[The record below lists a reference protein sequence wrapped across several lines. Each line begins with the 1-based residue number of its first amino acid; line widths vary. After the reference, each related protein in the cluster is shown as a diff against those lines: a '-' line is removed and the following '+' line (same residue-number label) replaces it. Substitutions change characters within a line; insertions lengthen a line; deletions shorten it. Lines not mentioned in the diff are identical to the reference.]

1 MTKLMSLTVLAVLLL
16 ACMKPSIGIPPTQG
30 PIIERLCWTS
40 WYDRDN
46 PGGTGD
52 WEDLRNLR
60 KEYPGEICRRPFEI
74 QAVTVIGNIPAEST
88 GQYFNAY
95 NTYLGF
101 ICLNAD
107 QPFGKKCRDYKV
119 RFRCPCR
126 FPID

>member
-1 MTKLMSLTVLAVLLL
+1 MIKLMSLTVLAVLLL

-60 KEYPGEICRRPFEI
+60 LAYPGEICRKPLEI
-74 QAVTVIGNIPAEST
+74 QAVTVIGNVPAEST
-88 GQYFNAY
+88 GQNFYAY
-95 NTYLGF
+95 NTFLGF

-107 QPFGKKCRDYKV
+107 QPFGEQCSDYKV
-119 RFRCPCR
+119 RFRCPCF
-126 FPID
+126 FPVG

>member
-16 ACMKPSIGIPPTQG
+16 ACMKPSIGMAPSAD

-60 KEYPGEICRRPFEI
+60 LAYPGQICPRPLDI

-88 GQYFNAY
+88 GQNFYAY
-95 NTYLGF
+95 NTILGF

-107 QPFGKKCRDYKV
+107 QPSGQQCSDYKV
-119 RFRCPCR
+119 RFGCPC
-126 FPID
+126 FFHVN